1 MAEKAQKAAAVAA
14 QEDRLVALGREL
26 LAGADPET
34 LVPGVASGEEVPTL
48 RLADL
53 IQDEHGEVVLFN
65 DSGLRAIAVETPAG
79 VVAQGAAEPH
89 VTAAGDDVSGLRYLT
104 FANGLTLYYQDGLE
118 LIVRSEH
125 G

>member
-1 MAEKAQKAAAVAA
+1 MAEKARKAAAVAG
-14 QEDRLVALGREL
+14 EDEGLTTLGREM

-34 LVPGVASGEEVPTL
+34 LVPGVASGEDLPTL
-48 RLADL
+48 RLDDL

-118 LIVRSEH
+118 LIVRSEQ